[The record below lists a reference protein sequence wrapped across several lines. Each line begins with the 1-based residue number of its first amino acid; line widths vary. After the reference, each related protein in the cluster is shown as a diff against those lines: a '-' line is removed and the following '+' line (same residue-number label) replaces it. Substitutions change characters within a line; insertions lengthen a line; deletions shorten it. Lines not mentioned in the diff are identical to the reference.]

1 MIVALGSLESVAE
14 VFSKPFHGSLHW
26 RRLARR
32 LRKQSWLSL
41 LVLLCL
47 SAYSPT
53 LFGQVTGGTLT
64 GTVSDPG
71 GSVVPE
77 AVVVATNLGTNS
89 ESRTK
94 TTSAGLYVLPNL
106 PAGIYT
112 LSVEIAGFQKYVR
125 TPIEVSQGRTIGVDV
140 TLQVGRVTELI
151 EVKAQAPLL
160 DTATSEIG
168 HQVSS
173 RFVKE
178 LPLVAGGDVRDPE
191 RFMFILPGVS
201 GDSWNA
207 HVNGGQAF
215 TKEITV
221 DGVSNNLST
230 VQGSFFENSPPYE
243 ALAEFKLDTSN
254 YSAEYGSAQAGI
266 TQYQLKSG
274 TNNFHGSVF
283 SSIRNEVMNANDIL
297 SNMGLSGEPP
307 DAHGNAFK
315 PPDKSWG
322 IAASAGGPVYIPH
335 VYDGKNK
342 TFIFSAFE
350 GATSRRGVFGARNT
364 FPVQDFLQGNFSS
377 LLGGPVGTD
386 CLGRTVLSGQIYDP
400 TTTRQATCT
409 DGSEAFVRDPFLN
422 NQVPIRSSIANN
434 LLHFFPSIPG
444 PQTTGNFAGTN
455 GDLQV
460 RKDIQYWLI
469 KLDQTISQRHKLS
482 ASFNLTRRPR
492 EDTNGGGLPPP
503 NPLTNWDNQKVTT
516 KNGRLAYDFTLRPN
530 LLNHFTFGYSR
541 FNNPHFYINFH
552 QDISQFGFKGLPR
565 LDQGLPPISFASEG
579 SFGYQSIGGA
589 APKNQV
595 IENNFLLTDNLTWIK
610 GRHSFKYGVEFRANR
625 LNNHI
630 FDSVG
635 GSSGSFKFSPRQ
647 TRLPGF
653 AQTGDPFASFLLGAV
668 NTFQASEEVDAAAR
682 RRRFS
687 WFVQDDYK
695 VTRKLTLNIGL
706 RHDIQYPTY
715 DANNRSESFV
725 PTLPNPGAGGLPG
738 AIAYAG
744 RGGFGRRFADTW
756 YKGFGPRFGFAYA
769 MTDKTVLRGA
779 YGIFMGG
786 SGFDDFFGIFNRDFY
801 FTVDCSEDLN
811 HRDPVFFIDD
821 GPPANCL
828 TPARQTADVENGKSL
843 NATTPPGHI
852 PKTGGLL
859 PYVQQWS
866 FGIQRQLTTNMSV
879 DVNYVGAKGTHLHNE
894 AIDFINQL
902 DPRFISLGS
911 LRSKP
916 IGDPTVQALPEVQ
929 AFPVDPATG
938 NHSPFAGFEALYG
951 GGAILS
957 QALRPFPQF
966 RDIGTNLAPVGNSN
980 YNSFQLSLTRR
991 FSQGL
996 SFITAY
1002 TISKTIGDSEQ
1013 NLSGFNAY
1021 WNGTNLG
1028 TNTYDRRS
1036 ERSVLSYDQPQ
1047 LLTISAAYELPAG
1060 RGKRWLNRRGA
1071 VNQVL
1076 GGWQLAGTAK
1086 YARGFPMA
1094 VSQCDAFGCLGNGT
1108 IYNWLGGE
1116 ASLSNPNIVQGQPL
1130 KNPSY
1135 NGTYQSQYV
1144 NPKAFTESF
1153 DTFGNA
1159 PRLLSRLRTPGQLAE
1174 DLSLLKT
1181 FPITEKVRF
1190 QFRTEFFN
1198 AFNRHRFAPSFTN
1211 YADTFIFFGGC
1222 GFGAPGTGCT
1232 LSTLAD
1238 SPRAIQFSGRLDW

>member
-1 MIVALGSLESVAE
+1 MFVLSQLESGVEVRSDAFRGDLRWRALGM
-14 VFSKPFHGSLHW
+14 PFKTLC
-26 RRLARR
+26 R
-32 LRKQSWLSL
+32 LSL
-41 LVLLCL
+41 LFLLCL
-47 SAYSPT
+47 SASRPA

-64 GTVSDPG
+64 GTVTDPG

-77 AVVVATNLGTNS
+77 AAVVVTNLGTNT
-89 ESRTK
+89 EYRTK

-106 PAGIYT
+106 PAGTYT
-112 LSVEIAGFQKYVR
+112 LSVEITGFQKHVR

-140 TLQVGRVTELI
+140 TLQVGRVTQLI
-151 EVKAQAPLL
+151 EVKAEAPLL
-160 DTATSEIG
+160 ETATSEVG

-173 RFVKE
+173 RFVQE

-283 SSIRNEVMNANDIL
+283 SSIRNEILNANDIL

-307 DAHGNAFK
+307 DAQGNAFK

-322 IAASAGGPVYIPH
+322 IAASAGGPLYIPH
-335 VYDGKNK
+335 VYDGRNK
-342 TFIFSAFE
+342 TFIFSSFE
-350 GATSRRGVFGARNT
+350 GATSRRGIFGARNT
-364 FPVQDFLQGNFSS
+364 FPVQDFLGGDFSS
-377 LLGGPVGTD
+377 LLGASVGTD
-386 CLGRTVLSGQIYDP
+386 CLGRTVRSGQIYDP
-400 TTTRQATCT
+400 NTTRLCP
-409 DGSEAFVRDPFLN
+409 DGRTFVRDPFLD

-434 LLHFFPSIPG
+434 LLPFFPSIPG
-444 PQTTGNFAGTN
+444 PQTTGNFRGTN

-469 KLDQTISQRHKLS
+469 KVDQTISERHKLS

-492 EDTNGGGLPPP
+492 EDTNGGGLAPPD
-503 NPLTNWDNQKVTT
+503 PLTNWDKQKVTT

-595 IENNFLLTDNLTWIK
+595 VENNFVFTDNLTWIK

-653 AQTGDPFASFLLGAV
+653 PQTGDPFASFLLGAV

-687 WFVQDDYK
+687 WFVQDDFK
-695 VTRKLTLNIGL
+695 ATRKLTLNIGL

-744 RGGFGRRFADTW
+744 RDGFGRRFADTW

-801 FTVDCSEDLN
+801 FTVDCSENLN
-811 HRDPVFFIDD
+811 QRDPVFFFDD
-821 GPPANCL
+821 GPPASCL

-843 NATTPPGHI
+843 NATIPPGHI

-866 FGIQRQLTTNMSV
+866 LGIQRQLTTNMIV
-879 DVNYVGAKGTHLHNE
+879 EVNYVGAKGTHLHNE

-902 DPRFISLGS
+902 NPRFLSLGGF
-911 LRSKP
+911 RSKP
-916 IGDPTVQALPEVQ
+916 IGDPAVQALPEVQ

-957 QALRPFPQF
+957 QALRPFPQY

-980 YNSFQLSLTRR
+980 YNSFQLSMTRR

-1036 ERSVLSYDQPQ
+1036 EHSVLSYDQPQ
-1047 LLTISAAYELPAG
+1047 LLTISATYELPVG

-1076 GGWQLAGTAK
+1076 GGWQLAGTGK

-1094 VSQCDAFGCLGNGT
+1094 VSQCDAFACLGKGS

-1116 ASLSNPNIVQGQPL
+1116 ASLSNPNIVPGQPL

-1159 PRLLSRLRTPGQLAE
+1159 PRLLSGLRTPGQLVE
-1174 DLSLLKT
+1174 DLSILKT
-1181 FPITEKVRF
+1181 FPITERVRF

-1211 YADTFIFFGGC
+1211 YADTFVYFGGC